1 METFDFWGSI
11 FWILFSLGVMKLTAR
26 LPFGSLHEPGP
37 GFLPLLLSFVILG
50 LSLSLLVRTVIKGR
64 IQWRGIGTPLVKSL
78 VKISPVLLLLSLYA
92 ISIDTLGFLT
102 VTFLF
107 IFLLLE
113 VTYRQKWWV
122 SLITALTGSLGSYLI
137 FQVWLQ
143 SQLPKGLFGF

>member
-1 METFDFWGSI
+1 MKTFDLWGSI
-11 FWILFSLGVMKLTAR
+11 FWILFSLGVMKLTAC

-37 GFLPLLLSFVILG
+37 GFFPLLLSFVILG

-64 IQWRGIGTPLVKSL
+64 IQLGGIGSPLVKSL
-78 VKISPVLLLLSLYA
+78 VRISPVLLLLSLYA
-92 ISIDTLGFLT
+92 IFIDTLGFLT
-102 VTFLF
+102 VTFLL

-122 SLITALTGSLGSYLI
+122 SLVTALAGSLGSYLI